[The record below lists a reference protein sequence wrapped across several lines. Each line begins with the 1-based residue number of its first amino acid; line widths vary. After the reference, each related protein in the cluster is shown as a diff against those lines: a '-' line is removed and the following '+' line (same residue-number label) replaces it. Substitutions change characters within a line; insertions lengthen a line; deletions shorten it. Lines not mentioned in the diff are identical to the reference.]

1 MSPDQL
7 LDAARRRVRAVL
19 AGRVVV
25 RFAWMAALCALA
37 GVLAARWIA
46 WRPTELLALV
56 VPAAA
61 VVGWANVC
69 HGQRG
74 RPGSCE
80 QGVRTA

>member
-37 GVLAARWIA
+37 G
-46 WRPTELLALV
+46 
-56 VPAAA
+56 
-61 VVGWANVC
+61 WAYRRDTRRV
-69 HGQRG
+69 
-74 RPGSCE
+74 
-80 QGVRTA
+80 